1 MRGGRKHKAASSS
14 SRGGGS
20 HHKSPEQRQHKQLV
34 RENKVD
40 DQLHQCME
48 EQIISNHRS
57 SVMTWKEALM
67 IFMVAILMVIASVGV
82 GIAAVMTISI
92 HYYEEPGAA
101 TAAHRVTT
109 LDSDI
114 QSIPL
119 LPIYTEDVV
128 VQELP
133 PLGEQTFPQEN
144 HTQGMFRTE
153 ATIQPT
159 LCSDGIT
166 MGFQDW
172 NTLKAAIR
180 EANSLSAEKFLRWN
194 EYFAEGQEDAFD
206 DKSLY
211 YEEDVFF
218 TICPG
223 TTLKARKGPI
233 YINAE
238 NIVLECDGCTVD
250 VDGTHL
256 AFGPHARNVLVRGA
270 TFKGAQ
276 TSSLTFYHDG
286 SEATF
291 EDCYWFGNSGNG
303 KSGAVAD
310 VNSTRYVCDYSSTLE
325 CMNVNSSLT
334 FRAFNRVPLRE
345 NSSLV
350 FYRCE
355 IDDKNNVARY
365 SRGARGIQNGL
376 ASSLSIRT

>member
-1 MRGGRKHKAASSS
+1 MGGGRKHRVAPSS

-20 HHKSPEQRQHKQLV
+20 HHKSPEQRQHKQLI

-48 EQIISNHRS
+48 EQIISNNRS
-57 SVMTWKEALM
+57 FTMTWKEALM
-67 IFMVAILMVIASVGV
+67 CLLVAILMVIASVGL

-101 TAAHRVTT
+101 TSAHRVTT

-114 QSIPL
+114 QSVPL
-119 LPIYTEDVV
+119 LPTNTEDVV
-128 VQELP
+128 VQESP
-133 PLGEQTFPQEN
+133 PLREKAFPDQDHKN
-144 HTQGMFRTE
+144 GFFRSE
-153 ATIQPT
+153 PTIQPT

-194 EYFAEGQEDAFD
+194 EHFAEGQQNTFD
-206 DKSLY
+206 DKSVY
-211 YEEDVFF
+211 YEVDVFF

-233 YINAE
+233 YVNAE

-250 VDGTHL
+250 VGGTHL
-256 AFGPHARNVLVRGA
+256 AFGPHARNILVRGV

-286 SEATF
+286 SEAAF
-291 EDCYWFGNSGNG
+291 EDCFWFGNSGNG

-310 VNSTRYVCDYSSTLE
+310 VNSTR
-325 CMNVNSSLT
+325 
-334 FRAFNRVPLRE
+334 
-345 NSSLV
+345 
-350 FYRCE
+350 
-355 IDDKNNVARY
+355 
-365 SRGARGIQNGL
+365 
-376 ASSLSIRT
+376 